1 MIKINDE
8 YYINANSHCYILQR
22 FGIVQDKES
31 KNYGK
36 EAYEN
41 LGYYPS
47 LEGAINGLI
56 KYETRKFIS
65 KEDTN
70 TLKDLQKEIKKI
82 EGIIKKACEVVLE
95 K

>member
-1 MIKINDE
+1 MYKR
-8 YYINANSHCYILQR
+8 Q
-22 FGIVQDKES
+22 VQDKES

-82 EGIIKKACEVVLE
+82 EGIIKKACEGVLE